1 MFETEVAHDK
11 WIDLCVVYVVH
22 NFVKCTMQFES
33 IPLFLGATPLG
44 AVGHGLVVAIF

>member
-1 MFETEVAHDK
+1 MTK
-11 WIDLCVVYVVH
+11 WIDLFLVYVVH
-22 NFVKCTMQFES
+22 DFVKCTMQFES